1 MGMNAQQAMQ
11 AALANQQMGY
21 NVGSQ
26 NLAANLGIQQLG
38 SGQNLQAQLAN
49 QQMGLN
55 AQQLYEQS
63 RQFGAGQG
71 MNAAQL
77 SAQYG
82 LAGQQAAEQSRQ
94 YGAGLNMQGLQTA
107 LSGAGQLGSIGQ
119 NIYGQQVGNIQLQ
132 NQLGGQQQALEQ
144 AKINQQVQDYS
155 AGQQYYMMQLA
166 NMNNLLRGLPMQST
180 TTQTYQ
186 APASPL
192 SQGAGAAATAYGAYK
207 TFGGAAGGQPK
218 DFKKRPAGLAELAL
232 MKMQ

>member
-1 MGMNAQQAMQ
+1 MQ
-11 AALANQQMGY
+11 AALANQGMGY

-49 QQMGLN
+49 QQMGMN
-55 AQQLYEQS
+55 AQQMAEQS

-77 SAQYG
+77 RAQYG

-94 YGAGLNMQGLQTA
+94 YGAGLGMQGLQTA
-107 LSGAGQLGSIGQ
+107 LSGAGQLGNIGQ
-119 NIYGQQVGNIQLQ
+119 NIYGQRVGNIQLQ

-144 AKINQQVQDYS
+144 AKINQQVQDY
-155 AGQQYYMMQLA
+155 GTERQYKMMQLA
-166 NMNNLLRGLPMQST
+166 NMNNLLRGLPMQSST
-180 TTQTYQ
+180 VQTYQ
-186 APASPL
+186 APPSPL
-192 SQGAGAAATAYGAYK
+192 SQLAGAGATAYGAYK
-207 TFGGAAGGQPK
+207 TFGSPGAKGGSTK
-218 DFKKRPAGLAELAL
+218 DIKKRPAGLAELAL